1 MDGFE
6 NAFALLLDGRGGA
19 RPLTL
24 EETRSW
30 RASDGMLWVHL
41 PPDLPDLPRVLEA
54 VFRLPPQVRE
64 PLLADTG
71 RVRIDVLN
79 ENELVLLLLH
89 PDSTPPDA
97 SSPRQLRAWMTADR
111 CVTVAPTSQH
121 AIVAVREQLAHGRG
135 PRGTDLFLA
144 FATTAISTAALRTSE
159 LDDTLSGLE
168 TRFEARRD
176 DTADVPGDLRRLRRT
191 LVEQRR
197 FLSLVRDAILRV
209 SLLTVEWVHAQQR
222 ELRQMAERA
231 GGALKEMDALVERAR
246 ILHEDIKARQD
257 ARSQRILYMLT
268 IISGVFLPLSFITGL
283 LGVNLGGIPGR
294 HWRGSFLLLV
304 LVLVVLAAAEWRALR
319 RRELV

>member
-6 NAFALLLDGRGGA
+6 NAFALLLDGSGGA
-19 RPLTL
+19 RSLTL
-24 EETRSW
+24 AETRSW

-54 VFRLPPQVRE
+54 VFHLPPQVRD

-89 PDSTPPDA
+89 PDSAPTNV

-111 CVTVAPTSQH
+111 CVTVAPPALP
-121 AIVAVREQLAHGRG
+121 AIVTVRDQLTHGRG
-135 PRGTDLFLA
+135 PRGSDLFLA
-144 FATTAISTAALRTSE
+144 FATTALSTTALRTTE

-168 TRFEARRD
+168 TRFEERREASGD
-176 DTADVPGDLRRLRRT
+176 IPTDLRRLRRT

-197 FLSLVRDAILRV
+197 FVSLVRDAILRV
-209 SLLTVEWVHAQQR
+209 SLLTVKWVRAQEL

-231 GGALKEMDALVERAR
+231 SGALKEMDALVERAR
-246 ILHEDIKARQD
+246 ILHEDVKSRQD

-283 LGVNLGGIPGR
+283 LGVNVGGIPGR

>member
-6 NAFALLLDGRGGA
+6 NAFALLLDGSGGA
-19 RPLTL
+19 RSLTL
-24 EETRSW
+24 EETRNW

-54 VFRLPPQVRE
+54 VFHLPPRVRE
-64 PLLADTG
+64 PLLADMG
-71 RVRIDVLN
+71 RVRIEVLN
-79 ENELVLLLLH
+79 EHELVLLLLH
-89 PDSTPPDA
+89 PDSAPTNV

-111 CVTVAPTSQH
+111 CVTVAPTNQH

-144 FATTAISTAALRTSE
+144 FASTALSMAALRTTE

-168 TRFEARRD
+168 TRFEERRED
-176 DTADVPGDLRRLRRT
+176 SGDVPTALRRLRRS

-197 FLSLVRDAILRV
+197 FVSLVRDAILRV
-209 SLLTVEWVHAQQR
+209 SLLTVEWVRAQEL
-222 ELRQMAERA
+222 ELRRMAERA
-231 GGALKEMDALVERAR
+231 SGALKEMDALVERAR
-246 ILHEDIKARQD
+246 ILHEDVKARLD

-283 LGVNLGGIPGR
+283 LGVNVGGIPGAQ
-294 HWRGSFLLLV
+294 WRGSFLLLV

>member
-6 NAFALLLDGRGGA
+6 NAFVLLLDGSGGA
-19 RPLTL
+19 RSLTL
-24 EETRSW
+24 AETRSW

-54 VFRLPPQVRE
+54 VFHLPPQVCE

-71 RVRIDVLN
+71 RVRIEVLN
-79 ENELVLLLLH
+79 ENELVLLLLQ
-89 PDSTPPDA
+89 PDLRPTDA
-97 SSPRQLRAWMTADR
+97 QPRQLRAWMTADR
-111 CVTVAPTSQH
+111 CVTVAPSVQP

-144 FATTAISTAALRTSE
+144 FATTALSRAALRTTE

-168 TRFEARRD
+168 TRFEERRE
-176 DTADVPGDLRRLRRT
+176 DTVDVPADLRRLRRT

-197 FLSLVRDAILRV
+197 FVSLVRDAILRV
-209 SLLTVEWVHAQQR
+209 SLLTVEWVRAQEP

-246 ILHEDIKARQD
+246 ILHEDVKARLD

-283 LGVNLGGIPGR
+283 LGVNVGGIPGA

-304 LVLVVLAAAEWRALR
+304 LVLIVLAAAEWRALR

>member
-1 MDGFE
+1 MDAFE

-19 RPLTL
+19 RSLTM

-54 VFRLPPQVRE
+54 VFHLPPQVRE

-71 RVRIDVLN
+71 RVRIEVLN

-89 PDSTPPDA
+89 PESAPNTA
-97 SSPRQLRAWMTADR
+97 ALPRQMRAWMTADR
-111 CVTVAPTSQH
+111 CVTVAPSNQH
-121 AIVAVREQLAHGRG
+121 AIVTVRDLLAHGRG
-135 PRGTDLFLA
+135 PRGSDLFRA
-144 FATTAISTAALRTSE
+144 FASAALSAAALRTSE
-159 LDDTLSGLE
+159 LDDTLSSLE
-168 TRFEARRD
+168 TRFESRHED
-176 DTADVPGDLRRLRRT
+176 STDVPGDLRRLRRT

-197 FLSLVRDAILRV
+197 FVSLVRDAAMRF
-209 SLLTVEWVHAQQR
+209 SLLTVEWVRAQQPA
-222 ELRQMAERA
+222 LRQMAGRA
-231 GGALKEMDALVERAR
+231 SGVLKEMDALVERAR
-246 ILHEDIKARQD
+246 ILHEDIRARQD

-283 LGVNLGGIPGR
+283 LGVNVGGIPGAQ
-294 HWRGSFLLLV
+294 WRGSFLLLV
-304 LVLVVLAAAEWRALR
+304 LVLIVLAAAEWRALR

>member
-6 NAFALLLDGRGGA
+6 NAFALLLDGSGGA
-19 RPLTL
+19 RSLSL
-24 EETRSW
+24 EETRRW

-54 VFRLPPQVRE
+54 VFHLPPQVRE

-89 PDSTPPDA
+89 PDPAPTNMA
-97 SSPRQLRAWMTADR
+97 FPRQLRAWMTADR
-111 CVTVAPTSQH
+111 CVTVAPTNQP

-144 FATTAISTAALRTSE
+144 FATTALSTASLRATE
-159 LDDTLSGLE
+159 LDDALSGLE
-168 TRFEARRD
+168 TRFEARRED
-176 DTADVPGDLRRLRRT
+176 SGDVPTDLRRLRRT

-197 FLSLVRDAILRV
+197 FVSLVRDAILRV
-209 SLLTVEWVHAQQR
+209 SLLSVEWVRAQER

-246 ILHEDIKARQD
+246 ILHEDVKARLD

-283 LGVNLGGIPGR
+283 LGVNVAGIPGAR
-294 HWRGSFLLLV
+294 WRGSFLLLV
-304 LVLVVLAAAEWRALR
+304 LVLIVLAAAEWRALR

>member
-1 MDGFE
+1 MDAFE

-19 RPLTL
+19 RSLTV

-54 VFRLPPQVRE
+54 VFRLPPRVRE

-71 RVRIDVLN
+71 RVRIEVLN
-79 ENELVLLLLH
+79 EDELVLLLLH
-89 PDSTPPDA
+89 PDLAPTDA
-97 SSPRQLRAWMTADR
+97 ASARQLRAWMTADR
-111 CVTVAPTSQH
+111 CVTVAPSGQH

-135 PRGTDLFLA
+135 PRGTDLFGA
-144 FATTAISTAALRTSE
+144 FATTALSAAALRITE

-168 TRFEARRD
+168 TRFEERRED
-176 DTADVPGDLRRLRRT
+176 SVDVPQELRRLRRS

-197 FLSLVRDAILRV
+197 FVSLVRDAILRV
-209 SLLTVEWVHAQQR
+209 SLLTVEWVRAQEL

-231 GGALKEMDALVERAR
+231 SSVLKEMDAVVERAR
-246 ILHEDIKARQD
+246 ILHEDVKARLD

-283 LGVNLGGIPGR
+283 LGVNLGGIPGAQ
-294 HWRGSFLLLV
+294 WRGSFLLLV
-304 LVLVVLAAAEWRALR
+304 LVLIALAAAEWRALR